1 MMKILPL
8 SLLLFV
14 ISFQAICSEI
24 QVPSF
29 LIGVKPHSAALKG
42 NYYQYKIDYKLG
54 PIKVVAKKTKNL
66 TVEELVQTLINSY
79 ETKNK
84 QDFLN
89 LFTSKAKQSIQSMPP
104 DQFEQVWGFYT
115 SRKNWE
121 IHFYHA
127 HKNGYLI
134 GLKSE
139 GEKNFNLQFAVKAG
153 GVWSFEALEMDDKDT
168 ASHNIG
174 MWMTYQPMKI
184 QPARLIQTFKN
195 TDSKKYI
202 EAQMLYKYM
211 AVMVKGKTR
220 WELLGQ
226 IKDNED
232 EFSTWSDKNTALG
245 MVKIDLEDYEQPIDG
260 KAEILVL
267 DSSFPIEFYPLSL
280 ESKGQFTP

>member
-1 MMKILPL
+1 
-8 SLLLFV
+8 
-14 ISFQAICSEI
+14 
-24 QVPSF
+24 
-29 LIGVKPHSAALKG
+29 
-42 NYYQYKIDYKLG
+42 
-54 PIKVVAKKTKNL
+54 
-66 TVEELVQTLINSY
+66 
-79 ETKNK
+79 
-84 QDFLN
+84 
-89 LFTSKAKQSIQSMPP
+89 
-104 DQFEQVWGFYT
+104 
-115 SRKNWE
+115 
-121 IHFYHA
+121 
-127 HKNGYLI
+127 
-134 GLKSE
+134 
-139 GEKNFNLQFAVKAG
+139 
-153 GVWSFEALEMDDKDT
+153 MDDKDT

-280 ESKGQFTP
+280 EAKGQFTP